1 MSVNDQLPGYAV
13 IMDRRGAMNFFFGF
27 LRACEV
33 INRLICRIA
42 WLFFK
47 VLLLT
52 PVWIIGFIIY
62 QLLF

>member
-1 MSVNDQLPGYAV
+1 
-13 IMDRRGAMNFFFGF
+13 MNFFFGF